1 MMNQLTINADLG
13 NQIINRHIYGHF
25 AEHLGRCIYGGIY
38 VGEDSPIPNTR
49 GMRNDVVA
57 ALRHLN
63 IPNLRWPGGCFADE
77 YHWMDG
83 IGPKAG
89 RPKMVNTHWGGVT
102 EDNSFGTHEFFELC
116 EQLGCEPYICG
127 NVGSGTVQEM
137 QQWVEYITFD
147 GISPMADLR
156 RENGRSEPWRI
167 TYWGVGN
174 ENWGCGGNMRP
185 EYYADEYRRFQT
197 YVRNFGDNKIFKIAG
212 GANSFDYN
220 WTEILMAN
228 TRGGNGKFLM
238 DGLSLHYYSLG
249 GNWPPRLAATG
260 FAEEGWFNILRDAR
274 RMDELLQR
282 HSTVM
287 DQYDPEKE
295 VGLIVDEWG
304 TWYAVEPGTNPGF
317 LYQQNTMRDALVAAL
332 HFDIFHRHCD
342 RVQMTNIAQTVNVLQ
357 SMILTEEGGDR
368 MVLTPTYHVF
378 EMYKVHQ
385 DATLLPLTL
394 ISDEYTY
401 GDTAIPAISA
411 TASRDSAGRVHIS
424 LSNADPNTDHTVT
437 CTLRGIKASTI
448 AGRILTDDEMD
459 AYNTFDKPDRVQPTR
474 FNGASLDGEM
484 LTIQM
489 PAKSVV
495 TLAIGA

>member
-1 MMNQLTINADLG
+1 MNHLTINADLG
-13 NQIINRHIYGHF
+13 SKTVSRHIYGHF

-57 ALRHLN
+57 ALRQLN

-83 IGPKAG
+83 IGPQAD

-102 EDNSFGTHEFFELC
+102 EDNAFGTHEFFELC
-116 EQLGCEPYICG
+116 TQLDCEPYICG

-137 QQWVEYITFD
+137 QQWVEYISFD

-156 RENGRSEPWRI
+156 RKNGRSEPWRI
-167 TYWGVGN
+167 KYWGVGN

-220 WTEILMAN
+220 WTEVLMAN
-228 TRGGNGKFLM
+228 TRGGHGKFLM

-249 GNWPPRLAATG
+249 DGWPPSLPATG
-260 FAEEGWFNILRDAR
+260 FAEAEWINILRDAHQ
-274 RMDELLQR
+274 MDELLQR
-282 HSTVM
+282 HTTIM

-304 TWYAVEPGTNPGF
+304 TWYTVEPGTNPGF

-332 HFDIFHRHCD
+332 HFDIFHRYCN

-357 SMILTEEGGDR
+357 AMILTEDGGDR
-368 MVLTPTYHVF
+368 MILTPTYHVF
-378 EMYKVHQ
+378 ELYKVHQ
-385 DATLLPLTL
+385 DATLLPLALT
-394 ISDEYTY
+394 SDAYTY

-411 TASRDSAGRVHIS
+411 TASRDSAGRVHVS
-424 LSNADPNTDHTVT
+424 LSNSDPHTDHTVT
-437 CTLRGIKASTI
+437 CTLRGINVGRMS
-448 AGRILTDDEMD
+448 GRILTAVNMD
-459 AYNTFDKPDRVQPTR
+459 THNTFDEPGRVQPAL
-474 FNGASLDGEM
+474 FNGASLDGDQ